1 LTGGVR
7 YLGENA
13 MNRCMGNLIAGL
25 LAFSPAAQGQQLED
39 RETIGFQ
46 NASQWNSRF
55 SVNDYNAESGARVFD
70 NGWVPAGDG
79 FTISAVTDPRGN
91 IRLHVHSVSEDDQQ
105 CGDQDFWWS
114 SPSVFLS
121 GRPRPSMLTKR
132 GSCGPEVGSKTRPR
146 GRREESPS
154 ARAAA

>member
-55 SVNDYNAESGARVFD
+55 SVNDYNAESGARFSTM
-70 NGWVPAGDG
+70 AGCPPE
-79 FTISAVTDPRGN
+79 TALPY
-91 IRLHVHSVSEDDQQ
+91 
-105 CGDQDFWWS
+105 
-114 SPSVFLS
+114 
-121 GRPRPSMLTKR
+121 RP
-132 GSCGPEVGSKTRPR
+132 
-146 GRREESPS
+146 
-154 ARAAA
+154 